1 MCGIAGVVS
10 TTRESN
16 ITEALVRQMCD
27 PIRYRGPDDEG
38 IYVADGA
45 GLGMRRLSI
54 IDLSGGHQP
63 VFNEDRSA
71 WIVYNGEVYNF
82 PDLRSDLESRGHRF
96 YTKTDTECIIH
107 LYEDMGA
114 DCVTK
119 LRGMFGLAIY
129 DKNKRRLT
137 LARDRLGKKPLHYAL
152 HNGNLYFGSEIKS
165 ILAVAPELAE
175 ANSQALLEYLY
186 YGYVPEP
193 LTAFTGIH
201 KLPAGHLLEFENGQV
216 KIRQYW
222 DLPEYGTHTPR
233 VITAKAEEECLE
245 ELDHRLFEATKM
257 RLISDVPLGA
267 FLSGGTDSST
277 IVAMMARASAGPVK
291 TFSIGFKK
299 DDFDEARYARM
310 VARKFG
316 TDHHELILEPDV
328 VQTVEHLTSSLE
340 EPFGD
345 SSMLP
350 TYYVSQMARQH
361 VTVALSGDGGD
372 EIFAGYDRYR
382 IHAGRQVFERIP
394 GWARKFFR
402 NQIFPRLPNGM
413 DGRKFTYNISLPW
426 QERYIDGLAFLP
438 AFERDT
444 PLLSDDFRAIL
455 NRSDDPANVLRR
467 RFAAAPTKDPVSQLL
482 YVDTKT
488 YLVDDIMAK
497 VDRMSMLNSLETRA
511 PILDHVFIEWV
522 TGLGP
527 EWKLR
532 GKQQK
537 YILRKLAER
546 VGVPREALYREKRG
560 FSLPLVHWMRHELK
574 DMLMILLEPRTLER
588 GYFQASGVR
597 RLMDDHLLRGK
608 TMTGRIWR
616 LLMFELWHRN
626 FLEKY
631 VKPAGL
637 SSLPVVADSRR
648 KIPSAPELA
657 SAPVGE

>member
-10 TTRESN
+10 ATRESN
-16 ITEALVRQMCD
+16 INEALLRQMCD
-27 PIRYRGPDDEG
+27 QIVHRGPDDEG

-63 VFNEDRSA
+63 VYNEDRSA
-71 WIVYNGEVYNF
+71 WIVYNGEIFNF
-82 PDLRSDLESRGHRF
+82 LELRPELEKRGHRF
-96 YTKTDTECIIH
+96 YTKTDTEVIIH
-107 LYEDMGA
+107 LYEEMGSE
-114 DCVTK
+114 CVQK

-129 DKNKRRLT
+129 DKHKRKLI

-152 HNGNLYFGSEIKS
+152 HNGKLYFASEIKS

-175 ANSQALLEYLY
+175 VNSQGLLEYLY
-186 YGYVPEP
+186 YGYVPDP
-193 LTAFTGIH
+193 ITAFTGIQ
-201 KLPAGHLLEFENGQV
+201 KLPPGHLLEFEKGEV
-216 KIRQYW
+216 RVRQYW
-222 DLPEYGTHTPR
+222 DLPEFGTRSP
-233 VITAKAEEECLE
+233 KSEEECLE
-245 ELDHRLFEATKM
+245 ELEHRLLEATRI

-277 IVAMMARASAGPVK
+277 IVALMARASSGPVK

-299 DDFDEARYARM
+299 DDFNEADYARI

-316 TDHHELILEPDV
+316 TDHHEMILEPDV

-350 TYYVSQMARQH
+350 TYYVSQMARRH

-372 EIFAGYDRYR
+372 EIFGGYDRYR
-382 IHAGRQVFERIP
+382 IHANRRIFEHIP
-394 GWARKFFR
+394 EWARKFYR
-402 NQIFPRLPNGM
+402 DQVFPRLPNGLQ
-413 DGRKFTYNISLPW
+413 GRKFSYNISLPW
-426 QERYIDGLAFLP
+426 QERYVDGLSFVP

-444 PLLSDDFRAIL
+444 PLLSDDFRQIL
-455 NRSDDPANVLRR
+455 RRSDDPGNVLRR
-467 RFAAAPTKDPVSQLL
+467 YFAQAPAKDPVSQIL

-488 YLVDDIMAK
+488 YMVADILTK
-497 VDRMSMLNSLETRA
+497 VDRMSMLNSLEVRV
-511 PILDHVFIEWV
+511 PILDHVFVEYAASL
-522 TGLGP
+522 TA

-532 GKQQK
+532 GNKQK

-546 VGVPREALYREKRG
+546 VGVPREVLYRQKQG
-560 FSLPLVHWMRHELK
+560 FSLPLVHWMRNELK
-574 DMLMILLEPRTLER
+574 DMLMILLEPRTLDR
-588 GYFQASGVR
+588 GYFVADGVR
-597 RLMDDHLLRGK
+597 KLMDDHLHRGR
-608 TMTGRIWR
+608 TMTGRLWR

-626 FLEKY
+626 FLEKF
-631 VKPAGL
+631 VRPAGL
-637 SSLPVVADSRR
+637 FSLPAVADSRR
-648 KIPSAPELA
+648 QVSRPAPALA

>member
-10 TTRESN
+10 ATRESN
-16 ITEALVRQMCD
+16 ITEALVRHMCNQ
-27 PIRYRGPDDEG
+27 IVHRGPDDEG

-71 WIVYNGEVYNF
+71 WIVFNGEIYNF
-82 PDLRSDLESRGHRF
+82 PELRPELESGGHRF
-96 YTKTDTECIIH
+96 YTKTDTEVIIH
-107 LYEDMGA
+107 LYEEMGA
-114 DCVTK
+114 DCVKK

-129 DKNKRRLT
+129 DKAKRKLI

-152 HNGNLYFGSEIKS
+152 HHGNLYFGSEIKS
-165 ILAVAPELAE
+165 ILAVASELADV
-175 ANSQALLEYLY
+175 NSQGLLEYLY

-193 LTAFTGIH
+193 ITAFTGIH
-201 KLPAGHLLEFENGQV
+201 KLPSGHLLEFENGEIR
-216 KIRQYW
+216 IRQYW
-222 DLPEYGTHTPR
+222 DLPEYNTHSP
-233 VITAKAEEECLE
+233 KSEEECLE
-245 ELDHRLFEATKM
+245 ELEHRLFEATKI

-277 IVAMMARASAGPVK
+277 VVGLMARASSGPVK

-299 DDFDEARYARM
+299 DDFNEADYARI
-310 VARKFG
+310 VAKKFG
-316 TDHHELILEPDV
+316 TDHHEMILEPDV

-350 TYYVSQMARQH
+350 TYYVSQMARRH

-372 EIFAGYDRYR
+372 EIFGGYDRYR
-382 IHAGRQVFERIP
+382 IHADRQVFEHIP
-394 GWARKFFR
+394 EWARKFYR

-413 DGRKFTYNISLPW
+413 QGRKFSYNISLPW
-426 QERYIDGLAFLP
+426 QERYVDGLSFLP

-444 PLLSDDFRAIL
+444 PLLSDEFRAIL
-455 NRSDDPANVLRR
+455 SRSDDPGNVLRR
-467 RFAAAPTKDPVSQLL
+467 RFAQAPTNDPVSQIL

-488 YLVDDIMAK
+488 YMVDDILAK
-497 VDRMSMLNSLETRA
+497 VDRMSMLNSLEVRV

-522 TGLGP
+522 TGLAP

-532 GKQQK
+532 GNKQK

-546 VGVPREALYREKRG
+546 VGVPREVLHRQKQG
-560 FSLPLVHWMRHELK
+560 FSLPLVHWMRNELK
-574 DMLMILLEPRTLER
+574 DMLMILVEPRTLER

-597 RLMDDHLLRGK
+597 KLMDDHLLRGK
-608 TMTGRIWR
+608 TMTGRLWR

-626 FLEKY
+626 FLERY

-637 SSLPVVADSRR
+637 FSLPAVADSRR
-648 KIPSAPELA
+648 KVPSSPVLA

>member
-10 TTRESN
+10 ATRESN
-16 ITEALVRQMCD
+16 ITEALVRHMCD
-27 PIRYRGPDDEG
+27 QIVYRGPDDEG

-71 WIVYNGEVYNF
+71 WIVFNGEIYNF
-82 PDLRSDLESRGHRF
+82 PELRPELEARGHRF
-96 YTKTDTECIIH
+96 YTKTDTEVIIH
-107 LYEDMGA
+107 LYEEMGA
-114 DCVTK
+114 DCVKK

-129 DKNKRRLT
+129 DQTKRKLI

-165 ILAVAPELAE
+165 ILSVAPELAE
-175 ANSQALLEYLY
+175 VNSQALLEYLY

-193 LTAFTGIH
+193 ITAFTGIH
-201 KLPAGHLLEFENGQV
+201 KLPSGYLLEFENGEV
-216 KIRQYW
+216 RTREYW
-222 DLPEYGTHTPR
+222 DLPEYNTYSP
-233 VITAKAEEECLE
+233 KSEEECLE
-245 ELDHRLFEATKM
+245 ELEHRLFEATKI

-277 IVAMMARASAGPVK
+277 VVGLMARASSGPVK

-299 DDFDEARYARM
+299 DDFNEADYARI
-310 VARKFG
+310 VAKKFG
-316 TDHHELILEPDV
+316 TDHHEMILEPDV

-382 IHAGRQVFERIP
+382 IHADRQIFEKIP
-394 GWARKFFR
+394 GWARKLYR
-402 NQIFPRLPNGM
+402 DAIFPMLPNSM
-413 DGRKFTYNISLPW
+413 QGRKLSYNISLSW
-426 QERYIDGLAFLP
+426 QERYVDGLSFLP

-444 PLLSDDFRAIL
+444 PLLSTDFRAVL
-455 NRSDDPANVLRR
+455 QRSEDPGNVLRR
-467 RFAAAPTKDPVSQLL
+467 RFAAAKAKDPVSQIL

-488 YLVDDIMAK
+488 YMVDDILAK
-497 VDRMSMLNSLETRA
+497 VDRMSMLNSLEVRV

-522 TGLGP
+522 TSLAP

-532 GKQQK
+532 GKTQK

-546 VGVPREALYREKRG
+546 VGVPREVLYRQKQG
-560 FSLPLVHWMRHELK
+560 FSLPLVHWMRNELK
-574 DMLMILLEPRTLER
+574 DMLMVLLEPRTLER

-597 RLMDDHLLRGK
+597 KLMDDHLLRGK
-608 TMTGRIWR
+608 TMTGRLWR

-637 SSLPVVADSRR
+637 FSLPVVADSRR
-648 KIPSAPELA
+648 NVATAPVLA

>member
-10 TTRESN
+10 ASRESN
-16 ITEALVRQMCD
+16 INEGLVRHMCD
-27 PIRYRGPDDEG
+27 QIVYRGPDDEG

-63 VFNEDRSA
+63 VFNEDRNA
-71 WIVYNGEVYNF
+71 WIVFNGEIYNF
-82 PDLRSDLESRGHRF
+82 PELRPELESRGHRF
-96 YTKTDTECIIH
+96 YTKTDTEVIIH
-107 LYEDMGA
+107 LYEEMGA
-114 DCVTK
+114 DCVKK
-119 LRGMFGLAIY
+119 LRGMFALALY
-129 DKNKRRLT
+129 DKTKRKLT
-137 LARDRLGKKPLHYAL
+137 LARDRLGKKPLYYAL
-152 HNGNLYFGSEIKS
+152 HKGNLYFASEVKS

-175 ANSQALLEYLY
+175 VNGQALLEYLY
-186 YGYVPEP
+186 YQYVPEP
-193 LTAFTGIH
+193 ISAFTGIQ
-201 KLPAGHLLEFENGQV
+201 KLPAGHLLEFERGEIT
-216 KIRQYW
+216 IRQYW
-222 DLPEYGTHTPR
+222 DLPRYNTHFP
-233 VITAKAEEECLE
+233 KSEEECLE
-245 ELDHRLFEATKM
+245 ELEQRLLEATKI

-277 IVAMMARASAGPVK
+277 IVALMARASSKPVK
-291 TFSIGFKK
+291 TFSIGFTK

-310 VARKFG
+310 VAEKFG
-316 TDHHELILEPDV
+316 TEHHEMILEPDV

-382 IHAGRQVFERIP
+382 IHADRKIFEHIP
-394 GWARKFFR
+394 EWARKFYR
-402 NQIFPRLPNGM
+402 ERIFPHVPRGM
-413 DGRKFTYNISLPW
+413 RGRTLSYNLSLPW
-426 QERYIDGLAFLP
+426 QERYIDRISFLP
-438 AFERDT
+438 DFERDT
-444 PLLSDDFRAIL
+444 ELLSDEFRAIL
-455 NRSDDPANVLRR
+455 RRGDDPGNVLRR
-467 RFAAAPTKDPVSQLL
+467 RFAAAPTDEPVSQLL

-488 YLVDDIMAK
+488 YLVDDILTK
-497 VDRMSMLNSLETRA
+497 VDRMSMLNSLEVRV
-511 PILDHVFIEWV
+511 PILDHVFVEWA
-522 TGLGP
+522 TGLGS

-532 GKQQK
+532 GREQK

-546 VGVPREALYREKRG
+546 IGVPRETLYREKRG

-588 GYFQASGVR
+588 GYFQPSGIRTV
-597 RLMDDHLLRGK
+597 MDDYLLRGRAN
-608 TMTGRIWR
+608 TGRLWR

-637 SSLPVVADSRR
+637 FSLPVVADSRR
-648 KIPSAPELA
+648 KVPGPAVFA